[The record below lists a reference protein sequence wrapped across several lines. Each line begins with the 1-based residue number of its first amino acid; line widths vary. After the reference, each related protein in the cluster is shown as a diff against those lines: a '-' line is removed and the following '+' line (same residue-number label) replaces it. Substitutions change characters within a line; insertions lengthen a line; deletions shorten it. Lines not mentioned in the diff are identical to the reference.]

1 MAGPVVPC
9 RCEDDEVAVD
19 REPLLLRPVHGWFFF
34 WERVVPSLYRVVA
47 VVVAAAIS
55 AVVLVLAGAPW
66 WLAVPIAAAL
76 WVGLAVV
83 QEHDERVPRP
93 VDEVFVRA
101 VRERVEPVLVAAGFT
116 FNSASGGQRARRGT
130 TDVVLYEAE
139 PGRHP
144 SLGEGDSP
152 CLDLWIRRDARA
164 GTMEVTVG
172 WHDLESLVEGDSELA
187 ARVVRAG
194 DPIEDAEALARV
206 LLLVFGQR

>member
-1 MAGPVVPC
+1 M
-9 RCEDDEVAVD
+9 AVD
-19 REPLLLRPVHGWFFF
+19 RAPLLLRPIHGWFFF
-34 WERVVPSLYRVVA
+34 WERVIPSLYRVVA
-47 VVVAAAIS
+47 VVVAMVIS
-55 AVVLVLAGAPW
+55 AALLVLAGLPW
-66 WLAVPIAAAL
+66 WVAVPIGAAL

-116 FNSASGGQRARRGT
+116 FNSASGGQRARRDT
-130 TDVVLYEAE
+130 ADVVLYEAE

-164 GTMEVTVG
+164 GTMEVSVG
-172 WHDLESLVEGDSELA
+172 WHDLEALIEGDRELA
-187 ARVVRAG
+187 ARVMRAV
-194 DPIEDAEALARV
+194 DAIDDAEVLARALA
-206 LLLVFGQR
+206 LVFGQR